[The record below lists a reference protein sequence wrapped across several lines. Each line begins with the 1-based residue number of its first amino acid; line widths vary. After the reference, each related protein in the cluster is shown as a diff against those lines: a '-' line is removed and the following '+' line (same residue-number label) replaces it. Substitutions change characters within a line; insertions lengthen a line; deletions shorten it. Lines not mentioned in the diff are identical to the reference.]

1 MSFLSPTL
9 RLENLSTQPI
19 MTQDHVPE
27 DQRYNKQNIVAQWC
41 VPINGKMYRI
51 ELEHG
56 TTSGRRM
63 IWVNGREVLRRDW
76 MFKLVGED
84 TFHIDQTRC
93 IIRVDP
99 APGFKYEYSLYIDGK
114 SHELYTDEMTRQYR
128 LWLYTGEATDAE
140 ATTATAAGTQEYRIM
155 LKLDTLSLFV
165 NDELRTEEVSVQPHH
180 FESLLYALT
189 LLCPFSQSVFVHGG
203 TDTKFLL
210 QDTEFVLQA
219 RSSGNKHDGIVH
231 TLLANGVPV
240 PEAKIQEIMQEP
252 VSILQTN

>member
-1 MSFLSPTL
+1 
-9 RLENLSTQPI
+9 
-19 MTQDHVPE
+19 
-27 DQRYNKQNIVAQWC
+27 
-41 VPINGKMYRI
+41 
-51 ELEHG
+51 
-56 TTSGRRM
+56 
-63 IWVNGREVLRRDW
+63 

-114 SHELYTDEMTRQYR
+114 SHDQYTEDMTRQYR
-128 LWLYTGEATDAE
+128 LWLYTDDA
-140 ATTATAAGTQEYRIM
+140 AADAPQEYRIM
-155 LKLDTLSLFV
+155 LKLDTLSLYV
-165 NDELRTEEVSVQPHH
+165 NDELRTEEVREMGYCLLHTHPHTILTH
-180 FESLLYALT
+180 FIT
-189 LLCPFSQSVFVHGG
+189 PISQSVFVHGG

-231 TLLANGVPV
+231 TLLANGVAV

-252 VSILQTN
+252 VSILQSSN

>member
-1 MSFLSPTL
+1 
-9 RLENLSTQPI
+9 
-19 MTQDHVPE
+19 
-27 DQRYNKQNIVAQWC
+27 
-41 VPINGKMYRI
+41 
-51 ELEHG
+51 
-56 TTSGRRM
+56 
-63 IWVNGREVLRRDW
+63 

-128 LWLYTGEATDAE
+128 LWLYTGNAADAE
-140 ATTATAAGTQEYRIM
+140 ATTTTGAAQEYRIM

-165 NDELRTEEVSVQPHH
+165 NDELRTEE
-180 FESLLYALT
+180 
-189 LLCPFSQSVFVHGG
+189 SVFVHGG

-231 TLLANGVPV
+231 TLLANGVAV

>member
-140 ATTATAAGTQEYRIM
+140 ATVTGATATTAQEYRIM

-165 NDELRTEEVSVQPHH
+165 NDELRTEE
-180 FESLLYALT
+180 
-189 LLCPFSQSVFVHGG
+189 SVFVHGG

>member
-9 RLENLSTQPI
+9 RMENLSTVPI
-19 MTQDHVPE
+19 MSLDHVPE
-27 DQRYNKQNIVAQWC
+27 AQRYNKDNIVAQWC
-41 VPINGKMYRI
+41 APINGKMYRI

-84 TFHIDQTRC
+84 TFDIDQARC

-114 SHELYTDEMTRQYR
+114 PHAQYTEELTRQYR
-128 LWLYTGEATDAE
+128 LWLCTCGSGSGGGGSEQAGSTDAS
-140 ATTATAAGTQEYRIM
+140 QEYRIM
-155 LKLDTLSLFV
+155 LKLDTLSLYV
-165 NDELRTEEVSVQPHH
+165 NDELREET
-180 FESLLYALT
+180 A
-189 LLCPFSQSVFVHGG
+189 VFVEGG
-203 TDTKFLL
+203 TDTSFVL
-210 QDTEFVLQA
+210 QDTPFVLQA

-231 TLLANGVPV
+231 TLLVNGVPV
-240 PEAKIQEIMQEP
+240 PEAKIQQIMQEP

>member
-1 MSFLSPTL
+1 
-9 RLENLSTQPI
+9 
-19 MTQDHVPE
+19 
-27 DQRYNKQNIVAQWC
+27 
-41 VPINGKMYRI
+41 
-51 ELEHG
+51 
-56 TTSGRRM
+56 
-63 IWVNGREVLRRDW
+63 

-114 SHELYTDEMTRQYR
+114 SHELYTEEMTRQYR
-128 LWLYTGEATDAE
+128 LWLYTGDSAE
-140 ATTATAAGTQEYRIM
+140 AEAPQEYRIM
-155 LKLDTLSLFV
+155 LKLDTLSLYV
-165 NDELRTEEVSVQPHH
+165 NDELRTEEVRELRLSILYSH
-180 FESLLYALT
+180 FIT
-189 LLCPFSQSVFVHGG
+189 PVSQSVFVHGG

-231 TLLANGVPV
+231 TLLANGVAV

-252 VSILQTN
+252 VSILQTNWER

>member
-1 MSFLSPTL
+1 MSFLSPSL
-9 RLENLSTQPI
+9 RMENLSTVPI
-19 MTQDHVPE
+19 MSQDHVPE
-27 DQRYNKQNIVAQWC
+27 AQRYNKDNIVAQWC
-41 VPINGKMYRI
+41 APINGKMYRI

-84 TFHIDQTRC
+84 TFEIDQSRC

-114 SHELYTDEMTRQYR
+114 PHAQYTEELTRQYR
-128 LWLYTGEATDAE
+128 LWLCTSGTGQAGAAMDAS
-140 ATTATAAGTQEYRIM
+140 QEYRIM

-165 NDELRTEEVSVQPHH
+165 NDELREET
-180 FESLLYALT
+180 A
-189 LLCPFSQSVFVHGG
+189 VFVNGG
-203 TDTKFLL
+203 TDTSFVL
-210 QDTEFVLQA
+210 QDTQFVLQA

-231 TLLANGVPV
+231 TLLVNGTPV
-240 PEAKIQEIMQEP
+240 PEAKIQQIMQEP